1 MEVVETEELTT
12 YNVKVIVE
20 FNYEV
25 EADSQDAAEEAGWL
39 WYENHHSGEVYS
51 IDVDEVIY
59 YDDEEDKE
67 EE

>member
-1 MEVVETEELTT
+1 METEELTT

-25 EADSQDAAEEAGWL
+25 EADSKDAAEEMGWL

-51 IDVDEVIY
+51 IDVDEVID
-59 YDDEEDKE
+59 YDDEDE